1 MNDNVSSPHYLIAM
15 DIHLFHLTDAMSS
28 FLFCLSQGS
37 QGESGR
43 SGPPGPPGPRGQPGV
58 MGFPGP
64 KGNEVSGISPL
75 LLCLCLMIQMLK

>member
-1 MNDNVSSPHYLIAM
+1 MGIA
-15 DIHLFHLTDAMSS
+15 LFHLTDATSP
-28 FLFCLSQGS
+28 FLICLSQGS

-43 SGPPGPPGPRGQPGV
+43 AGPPGPAGPRGQPGV

-75 LLCLCLMIQMLK
+75 PRWSLMSQMLN